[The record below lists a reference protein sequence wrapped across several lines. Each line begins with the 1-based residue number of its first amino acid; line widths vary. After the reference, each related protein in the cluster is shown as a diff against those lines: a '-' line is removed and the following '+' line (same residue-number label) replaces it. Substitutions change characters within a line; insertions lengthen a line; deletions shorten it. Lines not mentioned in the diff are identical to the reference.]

1 MLNNQ
6 TVLRTKNFGTEL
18 PVEQTS
24 VSLQGAF
31 TLFNITSP
39 QNLRRVQISDTGD
52 FADIRDDGQ
61 LVISLEDG
69 TFQEFDLKN
78 EFCSEAVELHIP
90 IGLND
95 SIALLITCSG
105 GRVLCAKYFNGLYE
119 IHLIFVSVYSASS
132 PVIVS
137 INGTSAA
144 IYTAIISGMAVLA
157 HRSLE
162 PSGYEQIMYDDSFED
177 IFGVCTETLSYNET
191 HVILSC
197 PGTNDFY
204 LVDGSGGVSGKID
217 PQGVGDLVNI
227 YNEDMVLVSISSV
240 TINTKEFTNFCTVD
254 LPTPIMKVDYMRTNN
269 ELILLFFSSQGL
281 YLYDTAK
288 PCLNENLVILVNETL
303 SGLDGSYQNYVIF
316 GNLLVYTIME
326 NGLYSSYGIDLVT
339 SKNFGMLVNH
349 PNRPLLYGFIHNDDN
364 VTTYRATS
372 ITMNLHSIKIAYA
385 LLVTTN
391 AVLPTS
397 KTMNLYSITYNN
409 PVTRTTD
416 HSVVMF
422 SAYTNP
428 VTTTTITQTES
439 AKRLSTFPY
448 FTIAFIL
455 GIIPCTICLVISICV
470 CVVCRVSKKSM
481 NRKLKLEAAPL
492 EISSSSCAVVPLQIS
507 SSLSSTCNSSIPHLQ
522 TASLESSCSIL
533 VQAEL
538 PLSSSLSVCPSHDLY
553 TDKTSTLQSYL
564 SMDPIHFTREEQEDR
579 NKECFLTT
587 SVVPRHIQCSMYNTT
602 ILSLEIIIVVLIV
615 ITTVKRDS
623 NLLHQLKPYSM
634 CYFALCMFE
643 RSIFL

>member
-1 MLNNQ
+1 MVLSRTSNNQ
-6 TVLRTKNFGTEL
+6 TVLRTKNLGTEL

-52 FADIRDDGQ
+52 FGDIRDDGQ

-78 EFCSEAVELHIP
+78 EFCSEAVELHTP

-137 INGTSAA
+137 VNGTSAA

-177 IFGVCTETLSYNET
+177 IFGVCTKFKTLSYNKT

-227 YNEDMVLVSISSV
+227 YNEDMVLVVSISSV

-254 LPTPIMKVDYMRTNN
+254 LPTPIMKVDYMRTND

-326 NGLYSSYGIDLVT
+326 NGLYFSYGIDLVT

-364 VTTYRATS
+364 ITTYRSTNAVLATR
-372 ITMNLHSIKIAYA
+372 ITMNLHSI
-385 LLVTTN
+385 
-391 AVLPTS
+391 
-397 KTMNLYSITYNN
+397 N
-409 PVTRTTD
+409 PVTMTTD
-416 HSVVMF
+416 HSVVKF
-422 SAYTNP
+422 SAA

-439 AKRLSTFPY
+439 AERLSTLPY
-448 FTIAFIL
+448 FMIAFIL
-455 GIIPCTICLVISICV
+455 GIILCTICLVFSICV

-481 NRKLKLEAAPL
+481 NRKLILEAAPL
-492 EISSSSCAVVPLQIS
+492 EISSSSSCAVVPLQIS

-522 TASLESSCSIL
+522 TASLESNCSIL

-587 SVVPRHIQCSMYNTT
+587 SVVPQHIQCSMYNTT
-602 ILSLEIIIVVLIV
+602 ILS
-615 ITTVKRDS
+615 
-623 NLLHQLKPYSM
+623 
-634 CYFALCMFE
+634 
-643 RSIFL
+643 